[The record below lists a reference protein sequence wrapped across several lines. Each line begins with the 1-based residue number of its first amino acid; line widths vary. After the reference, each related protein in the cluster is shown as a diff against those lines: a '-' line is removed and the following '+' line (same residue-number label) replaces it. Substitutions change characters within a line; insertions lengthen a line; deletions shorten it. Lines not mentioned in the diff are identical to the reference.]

1 MTAAVPFYA
10 STYVLRSENKNRYKN
25 TKYEKNPLIADYC
38 AIYVYNRFYTAAK
51 KVILILYWNYYQ
63 MALC

>member
-38 AIYVYNRFYTAAK
+38 AIYVYNRFYTAA
-51 KVILILYWNYYQ
+51 
-63 MALC
+63 

>member
-25 TKYEKNPLIADYC
+25 TKYEKNPLIADHC

-51 KVILILYWNYYQ
+51 KVILILYWNYY
-63 MALC
+63 